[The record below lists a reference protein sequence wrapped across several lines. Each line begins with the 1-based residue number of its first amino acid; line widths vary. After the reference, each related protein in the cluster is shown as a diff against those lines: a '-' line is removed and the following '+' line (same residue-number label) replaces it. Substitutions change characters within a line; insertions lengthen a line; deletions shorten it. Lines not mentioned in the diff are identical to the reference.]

1 VDTRLL
7 AVALSLLAGCAPG
20 AGRPASDADD
30 SDARASVSPELE
42 AELTRTRAAEQA
54 RETTSRRLSTPA
66 ASRWRVT
73 SISEPER
80 RLPPVGRRARVDV
93 HFHDA
98 ELEEALRLLADAG
111 GFAMVAEGELSG
123 RVTLELRRVPPYEA
137 LVIIAEAHGAR
148 VTRQGRIVVVTPAAA
163 H

>member
-1 VDTRLL
+1 VDTRLF
-7 AVALSLLAGCAPG
+7 AVALLSLAGCAAG
-20 AGRPASDADD
+20 AARPASDADD
-30 SDARASVSPELE
+30 SEARGTLSPELRQ
-42 AELTRTRAAEQA
+42 ELDRTRAAEEERA
-54 RETTSRRLSTPA
+54 LVSRRLATPA
-66 ASRWRVT
+66 ASRWQVTRV
-73 SISEPER
+73 SEPER
-80 RLPPVGRRARVDV
+80 RLAPIGRRARVDV

-111 GFAMVAEGELSG
+111 GFALVAEGELSG

-137 LVIIAEAHGAR
+137 LVTIAEAHGAR